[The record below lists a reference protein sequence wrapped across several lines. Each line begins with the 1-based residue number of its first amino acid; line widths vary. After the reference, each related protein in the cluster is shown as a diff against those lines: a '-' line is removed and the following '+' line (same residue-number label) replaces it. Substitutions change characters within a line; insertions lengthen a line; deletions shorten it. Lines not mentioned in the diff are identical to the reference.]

1 MFATT
6 PLLPCT
12 DYGSGRD
19 SVASEL
25 VVSVCRGRG
34 WETISMS
41 LLSVVAS
48 LSVESSLGEESI
60 STSLLS
66 LVTSLSVES
75 SLGEESIS
83 TSLLSLVTSLS
94 VESGLGGGNNNY
106 VTVKSLNV
114 TVRVCQG
121 LYVGA

>member
-1 MFATT
+1 MYRQRIWKG
-6 PLLPCT
+6 L
-12 DYGSGRD
+12 D

-34 WETISMS
+34 GETISMS

-48 LSVESSLGEESI
+48 LSVESSLGEESII

-83 TSLLSLVTSLS
+83 TSLS
-94 VESGLGGGNNNY
+94 VESGLGGGE
-106 VTVKSLNV
+106 
-114 TVRVCQG
+114 Q
-121 LYVGA
+121 

>member
-1 MFATT
+1 MYRQRIWKG
-6 PLLPCT
+6 L
-12 DYGSGRD
+12 D

-34 WETISMS
+34 GETISMS

-83 TSLLSLVTSLS
+83 TSLS
-94 VESGLGGGNNNY
+94 VESGLGGGE
-106 VTVKSLNV
+106 
-114 TVRVCQG
+114 Q
-121 LYVGA
+121 

>member
-34 WETISMS
+34 GETISMS

-60 STSLLS
+60 S
-66 LVTSLSVES
+66 TSLSVES

-94 VESGLGGGNNNY
+94 VESGLGGGE
-106 VTVKSLNV
+106 
-114 TVRVCQG
+114 Q
-121 LYVGA
+121 